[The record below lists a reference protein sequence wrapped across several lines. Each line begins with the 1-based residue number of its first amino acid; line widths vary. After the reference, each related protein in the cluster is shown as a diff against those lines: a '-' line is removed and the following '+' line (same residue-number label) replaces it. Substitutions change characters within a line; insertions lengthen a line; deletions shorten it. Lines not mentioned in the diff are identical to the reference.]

1 VGDRKPLAVPDRGPL
16 DHAFPLLAR
25 AAAELGVRA
34 WAVGGYVRDR
44 LLGRDHREIDVVVE
58 DGRGPELASQ
68 FAQLTGSPSPVVF
81 ERFGTAQVM
90 WGDRPIEFAS
100 ARAESYRDDSR
111 KPDVQ
116 PAGIDDDL
124 RRRDFTV
131 NALLMD
137 FDGKVEDRLGTG
149 LADLEARILRTPLD
163 PLATFTDDPLRMLRA
178 VRFAAQLGFEL
189 DSLLLPA
196 MRTLADR
203 LKPPVVSVERI
214 SDELR
219 KMLLSERPK
228 KALELLDAGELLPG
242 VLPELAACKGVQQGG
257 YHTHDVYGHTLETV
271 ERTPPDLV
279 VRLAALFHDTG
290 KPKTAAPDGSFLGHE
305 KVGAELVTAALGRL
319 RFSNNVVERVAHLVR
334 LHLRPVYYEPEWTD
348 GAVRRLAREA
358 GPDLGRLLQLAQ
370 ADIGASAYDKPEKL
384 EELEGR
390 LAAVLEESPSRL
402 SSPVTGEDIMRARGL
417 EPGPEVGKL
426 KARLDELVLEGAIE
440 PERDAVLRYLEAH
453 PDI

>member
-1 VGDRKPLAVPDRGPL
+1 MGDRERLVAATDP
-16 DHAFPLLAR
+16 AFPLLAQ

-44 LLGRDHREIDVVVE
+44 LLGRGHREIDVVVE
-58 DGRGPELASQ
+58 DGRGPELAAH
-68 FAQLTGSPSPVVF
+68 FALLAGSSPPVVF

-111 KPDVQ
+111 KPEVQ
-116 PAGIDDDL
+116 PAGIDVDL

-131 NALLMD
+131 NALLLD
-137 FDGKVEDRLGTG
+137 FDGRVEDRLGTG
-149 LADLEARILRTPLD
+149 LADLRAGLLRTPLD
-163 PLATFTDDPLRMLRA
+163 PVATFSDDPLRMLRA

-189 DSLLLPA
+189 DPALLPA
-196 MRTLADR
+196 MRFLADR
-203 LKPPVVSVERI
+203 LGPPVVSVERI

-219 KMLLSERPK
+219 KMLVSDRPK
-228 KALELLDAGELLPG
+228 TALELLEAGGLLPR
-242 VLPELAACKGVQQGG
+242 VLPELAACKGVEQGG

-271 ERTPPDLV
+271 ALTPPEPV

-290 KPKTAAPDGSFLGHE
+290 KPATASADGSFLGHE
-305 KVGAELVTAALGRL
+305 KVGAELAVAALARL
-319 RFSNNVVERVAHLVR
+319 RFSNSVIERVAHLVR

-358 GPDLGRLLQLAQ
+358 GSDLQALLQLAR
-370 ADIGASAYDKPEKL
+370 ADIAASAYDKPEKL
-384 EELEGR
+384 AELERR

-402 SSPVTGEDIMRARGL
+402 SSPVTGEDIMRVRGL

-426 KARLDELVLEGAIE
+426 KARLDELVLEGKIE
-440 PERDAVLRYLEAH
+440 PKHDAVLRYLEAH
-453 PDI
+453 PDL